1 MILSPKTSFFINY
14 FLKRDNIYGDYVK
27 IMKTITVVAIVIVV
41 GVFIGIIATADYGDF
56 VKERELRNLELSYY
70 ELQQKIQQCE
80 KLSGYSQE
88 TCYIELKRF
97 EESHEKMIQR
107 YEGFT
112 GLEVYHMAKDGKN
125 SLLQSNEF
133 WDTYEEQLQ
142 NCRETW
148 IGNEEQLNSCIQQVH
163 VDLDIEN

>member
-1 MILSPKTSFFINY
+1 
-14 FLKRDNIYGDYVK
+14 
-27 IMKTITVVAIVIVV
+27 MKTIVVVATVIVV

-80 KLSGYSQE
+80 ELSGYSQE
-88 TCYIELKRF
+88 TCNIELKRF
-97 EESHEKMIQR
+97 EESHEKMIVR

-112 GLEVYHMAKDGKN
+112 GLEVYHIAKDGKN
-125 SLLQSNEF
+125 SLIQTNQF
-133 WDTYEEQLQ
+133 WDSYEEQIQ

-148 IGNEEQLNSCIQQVH
+148 LGNEEGLNSCITQVH
-163 VDLDIEN
+163 RELDIEN

>member
-1 MILSPKTSFFINY
+1 MRT
-14 FLKRDNIYGDYVK
+14 
-27 IMKTITVVAIVIVV
+27 IVV
-41 GVFIGIIATADYGDF
+41 VIAVVVVGIFIGIIATADYGDF
-56 VKERELRNLELSYY
+56 VKERELRNLELSFY

-80 KLSGYSQE
+80 ELSGYFQE

-107 YEGFT
+107 YEGFS

-133 WDTYEEQLQ
+133 WDTYEEQIQ

-148 IGNEEQLNSCIQQVH
+148 IGNEEQFNSCIQQVH

>member
-1 MILSPKTSFFINY
+1 
-14 FLKRDNIYGDYVK
+14 
-27 IMKTITVVAIVIVV
+27 MKTIAVVAIVIVV
-41 GVFIGIIATADYGDF
+41 GIFIGIIATADYGDF
-56 VKERELRNLELSYY
+56 VKERELRNLELSFY

-80 KLSGYSQE
+80 ELSGYSLE

-97 EESHEKMIQR
+97 EESHEKMIVR

-125 SLLQSNEF
+125 SLIQNNQF
-133 WDTYEEQLQ
+133 WDSYEEQIQ

-148 IGNEEQLNSCIQQVH
+148 LGNEEQLNSCITQVH
-163 VDLDIEN
+163 RELDIEN